1 MEPTTR
7 TRTILAFTDVK
18 SNAELIRDVVV
29 PLGYL
34 RSEWRTVDPTYGL
47 GLFWKLWRPEWLVAS
62 DLDPEKSP
70 THEPYDATALPWD
83 DGAFRAGVIDGPYK
97 LCLDDETEVLTR
109 RGWLRCDEVEVGDD
123 AYSLDHETG
132 EGVWAKVKAVH
143 VYPSEQ
149 TELRVCEGKNL
160 NFVATPHHRW
170 PVVDGGGRREWRT
183 SDSLLKADRVIHAAR
198 WRDTPSEPTYS
209 DSFVELVAWFWTEG
223 TTRATQRR
231 DESTTTYGH
240 ICQSVVVNPENC
252 RRIEQCFRAVYGEP
266 VDRFERVGRRPAG
279 RAWRI
284 HRDGRNLRF
293 IFSAEIGRD
302 LLDVA
307 PERRVGIEFLEALT
321 RDQLD
326 LFIETSLDGDGTRS
340 AVGVVRL
347 TQADPGAAE
356 AFALACLMAG
366 RSVSIHKRDDNNGT
380 CVTLRGPHSKPA
392 RPGVRSEVRETV
404 VWCPEIEGTST
415 WCARRRGAIYF
426 TGNSGRADIPTGSRY
441 GIVDFQPAQA
451 RIDLVNA
458 MIVEQARV
466 LGDHAV
472 LLVKCQAQINSARFW
487 DQPRTFTETAEAFGF
502 EKVDELLFPSYRAQP
517 RRSTCV
523 ECGQKLMQ
531 RKNGEWAPVVRTSE
545 QRPCVSSAG
554 HTPGPDEQAH
564 AHRNYS
570 TLVVLGRGRWRE

>member
-97 LCLDDETEVLTR
+97 LN
-109 RGWLRCDEVEVGDD
+109 
-123 AYSLDHETG
+123 
-132 EGVWAKVKAVH
+132 
-143 VYPSEQ
+143 
-149 TELRVCEGKNL
+149 GK
-160 NFVATPHHRW
+160 P
-170 PVVDGGGRREWRT
+170 
-183 SDSLLKADRVIHAAR
+183 
-198 WRDTPSEPTYS
+198 
-209 DSFVELVAWFWTEG
+209 
-223 TTRATQRR
+223 
-231 DESTTTYGH
+231 
-240 ICQSVVVNPENC
+240 
-252 RRIEQCFRAVYGEP
+252 
-266 VDRFERVGRRPAG
+266 
-279 RAWRI
+279 
-284 HRDGRNLRF
+284 
-293 IFSAEIGRD
+293 
-302 LLDVA
+302 DV
-307 PERRVGIEFLEALT
+307 PI
-321 RDQLD
+321 D
-326 LFIETSLDGDGTRS
+326 
-340 AVGVVRL
+340 
-347 TQADPGAAE
+347 
-356 AFALACLMAG
+356 
-366 RSVSIHKRDDNNGT
+366 
-380 CVTLRGPHSKPA
+380 
-392 RPGVRSEVRETV
+392 
-404 VWCPEIEGTST
+404 
-415 WCARRRGAIYF
+415 
-426 TGNSGRADIPTGSRY
+426 SRY
-441 GIVDFQPAQA
+441 GVEEWRPAQA